1 MLHGMKLSC
10 QFAIMW
16 GGSSVLG
23 AVVVRILLWI
33 LNIVE
38 FRYQGLGYMMDN

>member
-1 MLHGMKLSC
+1 MGMKLSC

-16 GGSSVLG
+16 GGGFLFLG
-23 AVVVRILLWI
+23 PIVVRILLWI

-38 FRYQGLGYMMDN
+38 FRYAGVYDE